1 MFSKVVPVT
10 DPECSRFL
18 FTLDDAVDTVL
29 GVLDLVQ
36 GGEVFIPKI
45 KSYDLQTVLDSLKVL
60 CKTEDIKY
68 TIVNMRFGEKIHK
81 DMLAMTELDFTYEAS
96 DKLLVV
102 TPQYTRKSHTYSIKY
117 QGPHF
122 NLSPHLSQDSLELL
136 VDYEGTMINNESISY
151 WNFRYVGSV
160 VVRDLKKFNLFLRN
174 NRIWT
179 MFDFGF
185 NRS

>member
-1 MFSKVVPVT
+1 MDLIKSSKVVPVT
-10 DPECSRFL
+10 DLECSRFL

-29 GVLDLVQ
+29 GALDLAQ

-68 TIVNMRFGEKIHK
+68 TIVNMRPGEKIHE

-117 QGPHF
+117 QGTHF
-122 NLSPHLSQDSLELL
+122 NSSLHLSQDSLELAEL
-136 VDYEGTMINNESISY
+136 IKEGTK
-151 WNFRYVGSV
+151 
-160 VVRDLKKFNLFLRN
+160 DK
-174 NRIWT
+174 
-179 MFDFGF
+179 
-185 NRS
+185 